1 MQLVYYVFIT
11 NNRASYHLRWKK
23 NLLKNQKVSKYY
35 GNDCLHLLPFM
46 SLLRAE
52 IFKIRFGHKNIQ
64 IKMTYFISIDQVLP
78 RVFQQILPS
87 FNLQIFFLRWMGKR
101 FHTWMILVDLKKA
114 FDTLDH
120 TVLLQKME
128 SMGFNS
134 QSLNGFNHISQTEI
148 FLLH

>member
-87 FNLQIFFLRWMGKR
+87 FNLQIFFFEMNGQKISHLD
-101 FHTWMILVDLKKA
+101 DLSWPKKSIRHIRSYRT
-114 FDTLDH
+114 FT
-120 TVLLQKME
+120 KNGIY
-128 SMGFNS
+128 GF
-134 QSLNGFNHISQTEI
+134 
-148 FLLH
+148 